1 MSRRVNSRSNERWN
15 ELLKLADLDPVTF
28 GYYKGV
34 QERYGK
40 FLDSEVKEEF
50 LTSIS
55 ILANLR
61 ILTED
66 IRNKEGKIY
75 GKTLTLQPGQP
86 VLIDFLQPENSRG
99 VGVDRTTLAV
109 RDAVYGLH
117 LTNQGTGNLGY
128 SVNVMGDNGTAL
140 LLANAPTKVIMA
152 QRKTFEFIAL
162 QAIGSAAVINVA
174 VEI

>member
-1 MSRRVNSRSNERWN
+1 MSSRINSRSNERWN
-15 ELLKLADLDPVTF
+15 QLLKLADLDPLTF
-28 GYYKGV
+28 GYNKGV
-34 QERYGK
+34 QERYGE
-40 FLDSEVKEEF
+40 FLDHEIKEEF

-66 IRNKEGKIY
+66 IRNKEGKIF

-86 VLIDFLQPENSRG
+86 VLIDFLQPENNRG
-99 VGVDRTTLAV
+99 TGVDRTTLAV
-109 RDAVYGLH
+109 RDGVYGIH

-128 SVNVMGDNGTAL
+128 SVNTIGDNGSAL

-152 QRKTFEFIAL
+152 QRRTFEFISL
-162 QAIGSAAVINVA
+162 QALSSAAVINVA